1 MFRYLAVSAKIAGRN
16 VRAFCSAKQAIP
28 NSEMG
33 KGLLAGDCGSGA
45 RTFVG
50 IWQLGIW

>member
-1 MFRYLAVSAKIAGRN
+1 
-16 VRAFCSAKQAIP
+16 
-28 NSEMG
+28 MG